1 MLTRSVL
8 VAAVTVLG
16 LASLPAFAHSDVTVK
31 APAISAAP
39 HLAVIKPAPDFTLV
53 DTNGQPVRLAQ
64 LRGRIVLLAFVFTAC
79 TTACPLIAHQ
89 MSVLQGHLTQAGLL
103 PRRVVLLSV
112 TV

>member
-64 LRGRIVLLAFVFTAC
+64 LRGRIVLLAFVFSVC
-79 TTACPLIAHQ
+79 TTPFLVIADHL
-89 MSVLQGHLTQAGLL
+89 SVLQGPLT
-103 PRRVVLLSV
+103 
-112 TV
+112 